1 MKRTQ
6 IYLDE
11 EIYKYLKAESNRT
24 GKTISEIIREKIRAE
39 INQSKENLIKAI
51 DEVAGIWKDKAEDI
65 EETVRNLRNGS
76 RNPMI
81 GKDNLI

>member
-11 EIYKYLKAESNRT
+11 EVYKYLKAESKRT
-24 GKTISEIIREKIRAE
+24 GKSVSEIIREKLRTE

-51 DEVAGIWKDKAEDI
+51 DETAGIWQYKTENV
-65 EETVRNLRNGS
+65 EETIRNIRKGN
-76 RNPMI
+76 RI
-81 GKDNLI
+81 DNIRY

>member
-11 EIYKYLKAESNRT
+11 EVYKYLKAESKRT
-24 GKTISEIIREKIRAE
+24 GKSVSEIIREKWRTE

-51 DEVAGIWKDKAEDI
+51 DETAGIWQYKTEDV
-65 EETVRNLRNGS
+65 EETIRNIKNRS
-76 RNPMI
+76 RF
-81 GKDNLI
+81 DNNLCLL